1 MPRVSGGPR
10 LAKAARPFDP
20 AQGRRGAF
28 GYLLWGKEEGMK
40 SIERKLMAQIAVLIF
55 ALSLVNGFTARAAVP
70 AKPATAA
77 SGQMSKADDKLDI
90 NTATKDQLKALP
102 GIGDAY
108 AQKII
113 DGRPYR
119 AKNQLVQKK
128 IIPQATYDKIKD
140 QIIAHQVKTPAPAS
154 K

>member
-1 MPRVSGGPR
+1 
-10 LAKAARPFDP
+10 
-20 AQGRRGAF
+20 
-28 GYLLWGKEEGMK
+28 MK
-40 SIERKLMAQIAVLIF
+40 SIERKLMAQIAVLVF
-55 ALSLVNGFTARAAVP
+55 ALSLMNGLATGQPSSNASAMAA
-70 AKPATAA
+70 AA
-77 SGQMSKADDKLDI
+77 QAADKLDI

-108 AQKII
+108 SQKII

-119 AKNQLVQKK
+119 AKNELVQKK

-140 QIIAHQVKTPAPAS
+140 QIIAKQVKAAAPAP